1 MRRTSGSTHAPGEE
15 DTWYDDVRAHRE
27 PAVETARHLAS
38 QVVRLRRE
46 AHQPRLSTAEKQTRE
61 CVAVR
66 PALPTHQSTSGQR
79 GLSSE
84 GSADAARETRRKE
97 ERWPVAVATVL
108 LSAHEIGGG
117 GVGKPSTAFPIP
129 PGGGEWAG
137 RDGSVVPSEREG
149 EGRRMKRPFAECMAV
164 IGASLFAFLLFL
176 FQLIDAALLLV
187 PPFGQMCL
195 WPGPSVT

>member
-61 CVAVR
+61 CVALR
-66 PALPTHQSTSGQR
+66 LALPTHQSTSGQR

-97 ERWPVAVATVL
+97 EW
-108 LSAHEIGGG
+108 
-117 GVGKPSTAFPIP
+117 
-129 PGGGEWAG
+129 
-137 RDGSVVPSEREG
+137 
-149 EGRRMKRPFAECMAV
+149 
-164 IGASLFAFLLFL
+164 
-176 FQLIDAALLLV
+176 
-187 PPFGQMCL
+187 
-195 WPGPSVT
+195 